1 MELHPHEQQITV
13 DGVNIVLARRGR
25 GRPLVWLHSM
35 EGTDTSAAWFTGL
48 SEHFD
53 VIAPS
58 LPGFGHSEL
67 PRDFRRIDD
76 LVHFQAMLLD
86 ELDVSDAVLG
96 GAGFGGWIAAEM
108 AARSCERLAGLL
120 LVDAF
125 GVKHGGR
132 DDRDIADIYIEPA
145 ENILKMTWFDPEAGR
160 ADFSATSDAD
170 LLRIARS
177 RETFTAFGWKP
188 YLHNP
193 GLKRWL
199 RRVRV
204 PTQVIWGAADR
215 WVTPEYG
222 RRYAA
227 LIPNARFELI
237 ERAGHYPH
245 LERPDEFLETVRSFA
260 QSLA

>member
-1 MELHPHEQQITV
+1 MELHPHEQAITV
-13 DGVNIVLARRGR
+13 DGVNIVLARRGT
-25 GRPLVWLHSM
+25 GRPLVWLHSL
-35 EGTDTSAAWFTGL
+35 EGTDTAAPWFAGL

-67 PRDFRRIDD
+67 PREFRRIDD
-76 LVHFQAMLLD
+76 LVHFQATLLD
-86 ELDVSDAVLG
+86 HLDVRGAVLAG
-96 GAGFGGWIAAEM
+96 CGFGGWLAAEL
-108 AARSCERLAGLL
+108 AARSCERLSGLV

-132 DDRDIADIYIEPA
+132 DDRDIADIHVEPA
-145 ENILKMTWFDPEAGR
+145 ERMLELTWFDPQAGR
-160 ADFSATSDAD
+160 SDPASMSDAD

-177 RETFTAFGWKP
+177 RETFTFFGWKP

-199 RRVRV
+199 RRIRV
-204 PTQVIWGAADR
+204 PAQVLWGEADR
-215 WVTPEYG
+215 WVTPAYG
-222 RRYAA
+222 RRYAE
-227 LIPNARFELI
+227 LIPNAGFALI

-245 LERPDEFLETVRSFA
+245 LERPDAFVRELQSFA
-260 QSLA
+260 ARLG